1 MKKNKL
7 SIKITQKLKRYYTKF
22 VLIIKNFLPKSLY
35 YRTILIVS
43 TTILLVQVVGV
54 VIFYDNHWRH
64 IRSLLVRNITNNI
77 ASIVNQ
83 VNEAQSL
90 EEMETVLEKFRRYS
104 SLNPQLVIID
114 DASVFKPINRTSN
127 TLSKEIH
134 SLLPNNPIYINEYG
148 DSFSILKL
156 SVLIRDNM
164 YITFYLE
171 KDMFFTKSIL
181 LLAVSMVFLYFLC
194 ILITVQFIRLQI
206 RPLYRLSKYA
216 KLFGKGEKIPYIQPS
231 GSIEIKETT
240 IAFNE
245 MTSQIQRFIDQ
256 RTMLLSSV
264 SHDLKTSL
272 TKINLILDV
281 NEKTA
286 ITDDIKEEVD
296 NMYQMISSYLS
307 FARDDSIIY
316 EKESINIKDF
326 FKSVIKNPNY
336 TDISINLSFE
346 QTSKII
352 EINPLLF
359 KRALDN
365 IISNA
370 LSYANKMEITI
381 TNSGNHNLLISIED
395 DGTGIPEEARE
406 LVFRPFYK
414 INEARTASKGSV
426 GLGLYIVKDI
436 ITKHGGNIELGDS
449 QYGGLKINI
458 TIPL

>member
-1 MKKNKL
+1 MKQNPLIRKAG
-7 SIKITQKLKRYYTKF
+7 QKSKRHYARFISFLKR
-22 VLIIKNFLPKSLY
+22 FLPSSLY
-35 YRTILIVS
+35 YRTILVVS
-43 TTILLVQVVGV
+43 TTILLVQVAGV

-64 IRSLLVRNITNNI
+64 IRSILIKNLTNNI

-83 VNEAQSL
+83 VNEVQTP
-90 EEMETVLEKFRRYS
+90 EEIEVVLAKFRNYS
-104 SLNPQLVIID
+104 TLNPQLTIID
-114 DASVFKPINRTSN
+114 NTSSFKPMNRTSSN
-127 TLSKEIH
+127 LSSEIH
-134 SLLPNNPIYINEYG
+134 QLLPNNPVYVNEYG
-148 DSFSILKL
+148 DKFSILKL
-156 SVLIRDNM
+156 SILIRDNI
-164 YITFYLE
+164 YIMFYLE

-181 LLAVSMVFLYFLC
+181 LLAVSIIFLYILC
-194 ILITVQFIRLQI
+194 ILITIQFIRLQI
-206 RPLYRLSKYA
+206 RPLNRLSKYS
-216 KLFGKGEKIPYIQPS
+216 KLFGKGEKIPYIPPT
-231 GSIEIKETT
+231 GSIEIREMTM
-240 IAFNE
+240 AFNE

-256 RTMLLSSV
+256 RSMLLSSV

-281 NEKTA
+281 NEKTL

-307 FARDDSIIY
+307 FAKDDSIVY
-316 EKESINIKDF
+316 EKENINIKDF
-326 FKSVIKNPNY
+326 FKTIIKNTTYN
-336 TDISINLSFE
+336 DISINISFE
-346 QTSKII
+346 QTSKTIF
-352 EINPLLF
+352 INPLLF

-414 INEARTASKGSV
+414 INDARTASKGSV

-449 QYGGLKINI
+449 QYDGLKINI